1 MARLKVSRYGTV
13 TQATSKS
20 TGVTIGADS
29 GTITMHNA
37 TLNATTSVGFTVT
50 NGYVDANDTVVLS
63 IASGATASS
72 YLLSVDAV
80 AAGSFVIHL
89 RNLTAGGLSE
99 AVVINFSVI
108 KNANA

>member
-1 MARLKVSRYGTV
+1 MARLRVSRYGTV
-13 TQATSKS
+13 TQATNKS

-29 GTITMHNA
+29 GTITMNNA
-37 TLNATTSVGFTVT
+37 SLGATTSVNFTVT

-80 AAGSFVIHL
+80 TNGTFVVHL
-89 RNLTAGGLSE
+89 RNLTAGALAE

-108 KNANA
+108 KNA